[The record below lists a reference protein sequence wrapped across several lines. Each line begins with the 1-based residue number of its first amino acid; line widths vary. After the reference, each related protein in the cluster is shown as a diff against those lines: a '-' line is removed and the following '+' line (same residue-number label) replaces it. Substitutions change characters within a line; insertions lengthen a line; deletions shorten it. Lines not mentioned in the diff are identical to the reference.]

1 MELNL
6 TNITQLCDIDPMI
19 DDLKVLG
26 RCISLWKC
34 HPAGRPTEVY
44 AMDMVFQDAQ
54 GNRVQATV
62 RNKNISKFQLLIDE
76 GSCYRIGN
84 FGVGDNG
91 GNYPLLNHRFKMNF
105 YKNTSVTRVGNFDNN
120 TRGFKFE
127 PFANFSTKEFS
138 PSDVVDVIGTV
149 VSMTDC
155 IPFNTFGVDKIR
167 RTLILEDVDGVKL
180 ECCFFDA
187 WAKKFDNFYEQR
199 ESLGHVVMILQLAKV
214 KYFNKK
220 PSVSNAIFSTKL
232 FINDDIPEVAAF
244 RQRYTLVEGYD
255 PKQKII
261 SLFSPVKR
269 ELTPQEFFQGAIKKM
284 VGSIREAAK
293 GFHCILYARIHKI
306 HREHGWAYLA
316 CKKCG
321 RIAKQADDGMKLWN
335 CTVHKGIKETCVGIR
350 YKVIIR
356 VIDDNPGSACA
367 SSF

>member
-1 MELNL
+1 MHFTSTNYPTKEELRGKGIKSLSKLLSPKYLSQSSLAEQNRNPSSPKCFHFINSIVILNKEDEAKEEEKVKSSTTEYKDHEMTVESEEEFEEETKEEIKEEEHNLRSGGDFVNSFHLCLSLSVVHSLRLQKMELNL

-167 RTLILEDVDGVKL
+167 RTLILKDV
-180 ECCFFDA
+180 E
-187 WAKKFDNFYEQR
+187 
-199 ESLGHVVMILQLAKV
+199 
-214 KYFNKK
+214 
-220 PSVSNAIFSTKL
+220 
-232 FINDDIPEVAAF
+232 
-244 RQRYTLVEGYD
+244 
-255 PKQKII
+255 
-261 SLFSPVKR
+261 
-269 ELTPQEFFQGAIKKM
+269 
-284 VGSIREAAK
+284 
-293 GFHCILYARIHKI
+293 
-306 HREHGWAYLA
+306 
-316 CKKCG
+316 
-321 RIAKQADDGMKLWN
+321 
-335 CTVHKGIKETCVGIR
+335 
-350 YKVIIR
+350 
-356 VIDDNPGSACA
+356 
-367 SSF
+367 

>member
-1 MELNL
+1 MIKLML
-6 TNITQLCDIDPMI
+6 SSKSKIYKLCDIDPTI
-19 DDLKVLG
+19 DDLTVLG

-214 KYFNKK
+214 KY
-220 PSVSNAIFSTKL
+220 
-232 FINDDIPEVAAF
+232 
-244 RQRYTLVEGYD
+244 TLVEGYD

-269 ELTPQEFFQGAIKKM
+269 ELTPQEFFQGISLHFVRENSQNTPRTWMGVSRLAGLMWKTPLMKSVSSARSSSSDVVPIQTFEETPKSKGVSADRIESSSFSKCGNEHYHRLYIYNEEEEQSKKGKM
-284 VGSIREAAK
+284 V
-293 GFHCILYARIHKI
+293 
-306 HREHGWAYLA
+306 
-316 CKKCG
+316 
-321 RIAKQADDGMKLWN
+321 
-335 CTVHKGIKETCVGIR
+335 
-350 YKVIIR
+350 KVKTEP
-356 VIDDNPGSACA
+356 DE
-367 SSF
+367 

>member
-54 GNRVQATV
+54 
-62 RNKNISKFQLLIDE
+62 
-76 GSCYRIGN
+76 
-84 FGVGDNG
+84 
-91 GNYPLLNHRFKMNF
+91 
-105 YKNTSVTRVGNFDNN
+105 
-120 TRGFKFE
+120 
-127 PFANFSTKEFS
+127 EFS

-244 RQRYTLVEGYD
+244 RQR
-255 PKQKII
+255 
-261 SLFSPVKR
+261 
-269 ELTPQEFFQGAIKKM
+269 
-284 VGSIREAAK
+284 
-293 GFHCILYARIHKI
+293 
-306 HREHGWAYLA
+306 
-316 CKKCG
+316 
-321 RIAKQADDGMKLWN
+321 
-335 CTVHKGIKETCVGIR
+335 
-350 YKVIIR
+350 
-356 VIDDNPGSACA
+356 
-367 SSF
+367 